1 MERLNKDLRELLD
14 LFNSNNVD
22 FLVVGGHVVAF
33 HGYPRFTD
41 DLDCYVRPS
50 AENGSR
56 IVQALRE
63 FGFGSLE
70 ITPADFEASDRMI
83 QLGRASNRVDL
94 LTRLYAVVFDDAWS
108 KKVEGTVDGVR
119 VWFIDRSSLLRNKRT
134 RPRPTATPRTHRAG
148 RLTP

>member
-1 MERLNKDLRELLD
+1 MERLNKDLRELLE
-14 LFNSNNVD
+14 LFSSNNVD
-22 FLVVGGHVVAF
+22 YLVVGGHAVAF

-50 AENGSR
+50 AENGAR

-63 FGFGSLE
+63 FGFGSLD

-83 QLGRASNRVDL
+83 QLGRA
-94 LTRLYAVVFDDAWS
+94 
-108 KKVEGTVDGVR
+108 
-119 VWFIDRSSLLRNKRT
+119 
-134 RPRPTATPRTHRAG
+134 RPTVAPRTHRAG